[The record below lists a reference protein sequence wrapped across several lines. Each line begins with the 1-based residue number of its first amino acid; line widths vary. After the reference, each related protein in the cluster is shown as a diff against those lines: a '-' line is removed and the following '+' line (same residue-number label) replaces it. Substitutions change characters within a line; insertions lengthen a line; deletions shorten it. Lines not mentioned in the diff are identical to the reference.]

1 MIPTVFRPAHIGLLL
16 LLALLTG
23 CKSYTEKDAA
33 YHLAQGCYAL
43 QAYDSQKFLVA
54 SDDSRYGL
62 ADTAAEQ
69 AEPFFIKPSGLGSF
83 MLYDSEGKYMAMDV
97 IHIEGHTKPGKKV
110 EWAINEV
117 AVTRA
122 GKPQENTYTLVS
134 PLGNLRV
141 VHNDSGLISR
151 SADVALVSA
160 QNTKF
165 NFVSQP
171 ADRCTEYPEA
181 ELNAERSADFATPK
195 NPNDKVTGYVDY
207 HAHIGFP
214 KSMGSVVMS
223 GDVFHP
229 YGIEHALHDCDEL
242 HGKGGA
248 IDLLEMQRASGV
260 DGGGHSTRG
269 YPHFDYWPNRET
281 VSHVMTYYKW
291 LERSYLGGLRLVVTH
306 VTGNPYFC
314 QLIGA
319 VHITRLQGDCS
330 PTDTVLLQT
339 EYMYQLQDYIDAQSG
354 GPGKGWFR
362 IVTDSQQA
370 REVIN
375 QNKLAV
381 VLGSEYGTLFDCRSS
396 NAGCDE
402 GYIDRELQKLY
413 DMGIRSVFP
422 IHRFDNAFG
431 GAQMG
436 GGSGA
441 AWMHLT
447 SKMNTGHT
455 HHLTDLVNPFGLLF
469 KPIGGNF
476 FEMENCPEGVQ
487 GESEAYSM
495 RKFIDEDFSIVTNAL
510 RGVPR
515 VGKYL
520 GGALDVIFINKLEPV
535 PDYGVVN
542 EKGNVCNVRTL
553 QRAGQHL
560 VNRIIDKGMILE
572 IDHMSYATTVETMR
586 ILEARNYSGVVSSHG
601 WLADSGHMMERLHRL
616 GGLAVATGGTPTNV
630 ANTIQRNKHLLEDN
644 HFEVGIGIGSDVQGV
659 TGQSTGD
666 SNYTPDYPFQSY
678 DGKVTFYPPKT
689 GNREFDFN
697 KEGIAH
703 YGLFAE
709 WVDNLKQVS
718 EARND
723 DSFEIFMNSA
733 EAYLQM
739 WERAEAAAI
748 E

>member
-1 MIPTVFRPAHIGLLL
+1 MLRFLRTARLGFLLL
-16 LLALLTG
+16 LGLLTG
-23 CKSYTEKDAA
+23 CKSFTEQDPA

-43 QAYDSQKFLVA
+43 QAYDSEEFLVPV
-54 SDDSRYGL
+54 SDSTYGL
-62 ADTAAEQ
+62 QEVSAAE
-69 AEPFFIKPSGLGSF
+69 AEAFFVKPSGLGSF
-83 MLYDSEGKYMAMDV
+83 MLYDSGSKYMAMNV
-97 IHIEGHTKPGKKV
+97 IHVSRMDEASPKV
-110 EWAINEV
+110 EWLINEV
-117 AVTRA
+117 AVSRG
-122 GKPQENTYTLVS
+122 GKPQAGTYTL
-134 PLGNLRV
+134 LTKDKKLRV
-141 VHNDSGLISR
+141 LHNDSGLISR
-151 SADVALVSA
+151 NSDVATVSA
-160 QNTKF
+160 ASTKF
-165 NFVSQP
+165 NFVAQP
-171 ADRCTEYPEA
+171 TERCAEYPEA
-181 ELNAERSADFATPK
+181 ALGAERSSDFFAPK
-195 NPNDKVTGYVDY
+195 NPGDKVTGYVDY

-242 HGKGGA
+242 HGKNGA
-248 IDLLEMQRASGV
+248 IDLLEMQRAQSG
-260 DGGGHSTRG
+260 DAAGHSTRG

-291 LERSYLGGLRLVVTH
+291 LERAYLGGMRIVVTH

-314 QLIGA
+314 QLIGT
-319 VHITRLQGDCS
+319 VHITRLEGDCS
-330 PTDTVLLQT
+330 PAETVRLQT
-339 EYMYQLQDYIDAQSG
+339 EYMYQLQDYVDAQSG

-362 IVTDSQQA
+362 IVTTSSQA

-381 VLGSEYGTLFDCRSS
+381 VLGSEYGSLFDCRSS
-396 NAGCDE
+396 SGTCDAV
-402 GYIDRELQKLY
+402 YIDRELQKLW
-413 DMGIRSVFP
+413 DMGIRAVFP

-447 SKMNTGHT
+447 SKMYTGHID
-455 HHLTDLVNPFGLLF
+455 HLADLVNPWKLLF
-469 KPIGGNF
+469 KPVGGNF

-487 GESEAYSM
+487 GEGEAYSM
-495 RKFIDEDFSIVTNAL
+495 RKFIEKDFSFVTNAL

-515 VGKYL
+515 VGQYL
-520 GGALDVIFINKLEPV
+520 GGALDAIFVNKLEPI
-535 PDYGVVN
+535 PDYADVN
-542 EKGNVCNVRTL
+542 AAGNVCNIRAL
-553 QRAGQHL
+553 QPAGRHL
-560 VNRIIDKGMILE
+560 VNRIMDKGMILE
-572 IDHMSYATTVETMR
+572 IDHMSYATTMDT
-586 ILEARNYSGVVSSHG
+586 IALLEARNYSGVVSSHG
-601 WLADSGHMMERLHRL
+601 WLADEPHMLERLHRL
-616 GGLAVATGGTPTNV
+616 GGLAVARGGTPTNV
-630 ANTIQRNKHLLEDN
+630 SNYIQRNKHLSEDN
-644 HFEVGIGIGSDVQGV
+644 QFEVGLGIGSDVQGV

-666 SNYTPDYPFQSY
+666 ANYVPEYPFQNH
-678 DGKVTFYPPKT
+678 DGKVTFYAPKT
-689 GNREFDFN
+689 GNREFDFH

-718 EARND
+718 EAQNN

-739 WERAEAAAI
+739 WARAEAAAI